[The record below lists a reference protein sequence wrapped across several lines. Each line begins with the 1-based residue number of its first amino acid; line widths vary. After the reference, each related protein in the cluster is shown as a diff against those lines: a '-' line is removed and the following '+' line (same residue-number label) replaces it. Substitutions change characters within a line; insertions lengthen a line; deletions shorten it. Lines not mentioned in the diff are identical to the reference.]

1 MHKGINAAG
10 SILLLLSKVSAVRTI
25 SVLLVVNT
33 PRCDEDSIE
42 LMELMVFM
50 ATASIKK
57 VNDVVQLRA
66 LIDGKKVVVLEDV
79 IRRDLHLDDADRVE
93 CLPNDEI
100 FKELTRMGYEKP
112 PPKLTFYK
120 VFFSAQWKFLIHTL
134 VYMVRNVDNPS
145 KFLMYPCFLQVVM
158 DNQVDDLTS
167 HNTRYTSI
175 ALTQKVFAN
184 MRRVGKVPIAPAPSP
199 PPQDPTPKPHAT
211 PPQAQHS
218 TPHASP
224 PQEHP
229 TTTSESS
236 MSLLNTLQETCA
248 TLSQKVAKL
257 EQDEHSQALE
267 ILQLKKRVKRTYWKI
282 IKVSGII
289 EAYQSFEDTLKGF
302 DREDL
307 IALWNS
313 VKEKFSS
320 EVPRE
325 DNEKSLWVELK
336 RLFELD
342 ADDVL
347 LKL

>member
-1 MHKGINAAG
+1 MMRKIELE
-10 SILLLLSKVSAVRTI
+10 LLLQ
-25 SVLLVVNT
+25 
-33 PRCDEDSIE
+33 
-42 LMELMVFM
+42 FW
-50 ATASIKK
+50 ATATIKK
-57 VNDVVQLRA
+57 VNNVVQLRA
-66 LIDGKKVVVLEDV
+66 LIDGKKVVVVSEDV
-79 IRRDLHLDDADRVE
+79 IRRDLHLDDADG
-93 CLPNDEI
+93 CLSAKRTAWNE
-100 FKELTRMGYEKP
+100 
-112 PPKLTFYK
+112 
-120 VFFSAQWKFLIHTL
+120 FSCSMASVVICLAT
-134 VYMVRNVDNPS
+134 
-145 KFLMYPCFLQVVM
+145 VVM

-267 ILQLKKRVKRTYWKI
+267 ILQLKKRVKSKDVSATEPAVFDDEEVRMTMAQTL
-282 IKVSGII
+282 IKLKAEIAKLLNEQIAQKLHDEEVKKLQPGI
-289 EAYQSFEDTLKGF
+289 SK
-302 DREDL
+302 
-307 IALWNS
+307 
-313 VKEKFSS
+313 
-320 EVPRE
+320 
-325 DNEKSLWVELK
+325 K
-336 RLFELD
+336 RMI
-342 ADDVL
+342 
-347 LKL
+347 